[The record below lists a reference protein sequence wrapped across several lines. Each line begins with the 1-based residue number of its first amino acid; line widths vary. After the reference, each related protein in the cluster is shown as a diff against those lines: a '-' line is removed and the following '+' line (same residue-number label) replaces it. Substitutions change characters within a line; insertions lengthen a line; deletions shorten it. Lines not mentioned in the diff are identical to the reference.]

1 MMKTY
6 FNRYL
11 FIFFIIIGLSYSC
24 IKKNTYTLTPAIE
37 FSDFIPYTDESADL
51 KILFNDGDGDIGVD
65 ANDTTLSLFTT
76 YYYYDTVALKYRAFL
91 KTSPND
97 TLRSN
102 YIVKAP
108 TDAYKGKPISGEI
121 SVRLQQYRH
130 STKIKKIKY
139 VVYLLDKAGNK
150 SNVIT
155 TPELNVK

>member
-1 MMKTY
+1 MMKTS
-6 FNRYL
+6 FNSYL
-11 FIFFIIIGLSYSC
+11 LIFLIITGLGYSC
-24 IKKNTYTLTPAIE
+24 IKKNNYTVTPEIE
-37 FSDFIPYTDESADL
+37 FSNLIPYTDESADL
-51 KILFNDGDGDIGVD
+51 KILFNDGNGDIGVNG
-65 ANDTTLSLFTT
+65 NDTTLSLFTT
-76 YYYYDTVALKYRAFL
+76 YYYYDTITLKYRAFL

-108 TDAYKGKPISGEI
+108 TDAYKGKPISGEL